1 MKRLFTNAKIIT
13 PTGITTGEVL
23 VAGEKIE
30 KITYQDKMTDPAE
43 ETINLGGLY
52 LSPGFIDIHTH
63 GAGNA
68 AVSYTHLLPALST
81 S

>member
-30 KITYQDKMTDPAE
+30 KITYQDK
-43 ETINLGGLY
+43 
-52 LSPGFIDIHTH
+52 
-63 GAGNA
+63 
-68 AVSYTHLLPALST
+68 
-81 S
+81 